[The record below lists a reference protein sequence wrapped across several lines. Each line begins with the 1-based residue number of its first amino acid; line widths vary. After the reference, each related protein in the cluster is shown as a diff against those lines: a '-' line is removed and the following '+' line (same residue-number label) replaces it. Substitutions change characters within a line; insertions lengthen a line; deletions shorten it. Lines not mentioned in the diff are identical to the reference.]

1 MNPKD
6 TKISHLGPS
15 TESPEQPPAQTSL
28 SKGTMELQAAPQG
41 RMESEE
47 EGEVVSG
54 RSISPSKPQE
64 APQISGESSQAQ
76 ATVQVQVQQEQVV
89 QQQQQDQDQ
98 VMTEAEPLHK
108 SSPKET
114 SLEDGEIQ
122 DGEA

>member
-1 MNPKD
+1 
-6 TKISHLGPS
+6 
-15 TESPEQPPAQTSL
+15 
-28 SKGTMELQAAPQG
+28 MELQAAPQG

-64 APQISGESSQAQ
+64 APQISAESSQAQ

-89 QQQQQDQDQ
+89 QQQQQQDQDQ